1 MECVKNDPGG
11 ARITDPDTRLPL
23 AALESLMRR
32 RFRVRETE
40 VPVKGGIVRIIHPAS
55 ADDLISEDDYVRD
68 ERLPYWA
75 DLWPSSIALAGIVH
89 ELLPRQARVLELGC
103 GAGLVSSAAARLGHD
118 LLATDY
124 YTDALS
130 FTRVNAWRNSD
141 REIDVRHVD
150 WREFPGELRNFDVV
164 LASDVIY
171 EKPNAAL
178 VAEAIRSALA
188 PDGVA
193 FVADPGRTT
202 TNAFLEACGAA
213 KLSIE
218 ARSREPFVEGEISQI
233 IMIWEI
239 RHRR

>member
-1 MECVKNDPGG
+1 MFVKNDPGG
-11 ARITDPDTRLPL
+11 ARIAPEDATRPVEVLE
-23 AALESLMRR
+23 ALLRR
-32 RFRVRETE
+32 RFRIRETD
-40 VPVKGGIVRIIHPAS
+40 VPAGNGVLRMIHPAS

-75 DLWPSSIALAGIVH
+75 DLWPSSIALAGIVP
-89 ELLPRQARVLELGC
+89 ELLPAPARVLELGC

-124 YTDALS
+124 YTDALC
-130 FTRVNAWRNSD
+130 FTRVNAWNNAG
-141 REIDVRHVD
+141 REIEVRHVD
-150 WREFPGELRNFDVV
+150 WRELPADIAGCEAL

-202 TNAFLEACGAA
+202 TNAFLEACG
-213 KLSIE
+213 KSRLTIE
-218 ARSREPFVEGEISQI
+218 QRSRVPFVEGEISQI